1 MAGSRQIVGSEDMTN
16 SSFPPYPKEIAEAY
30 RSAGVWNDD
39 TFVSA
44 LDAQAKRAPNKTLV
58 QTAGGRVCSYQEMAT
73 RSLRL
78 ANAFRGLGLRH
89 GDVIAIQLP
98 SLLEF
103 LTVYVA
109 AARAGIILATMHMPY
124 REAELEPLLRFSDAK
139 AVICGPAQGKY
150 EGPKM
155 MRRLAEKIPSLM
167 HVILVGESKDSSAL
181 SFEGLIGSGQE
192 IPIVEPPPPG
202 APALLCFTSGTS
214 SSPKGVMQT
223 FETLSANA
231 RAYSKTIH
239 LGPDDKSLIAP
250 PFTHIFGLECFHNT
264 LVTGGAVVPL
274 ELFTPLAFADLI
286 EKAKPTVIYAAPAHL
301 AATLKDGK
309 LEGRDLSSVR
319 KIILGGSICPPQVAA
334 DFEAH
339 LPNGHVGQLFGMT
352 EVLLTTQTPMDGSP
366 RARHGTVGRPVP
378 GIDARIVDDEGSAVG
393 KGETGELQMR
403 GFSMMSGY
411 IKNPN
416 ANADSFTADGWFC
429 TGDLSCWDEE
439 GNIVIVG
446 RKKDLINRGGI
457 KINPSD
463 IEAVIM
469 QHENVTNAALVSM
482 PDDVLGE
489 RICAFVTLSPNTFL
503 DLKDLCEFL
512 SKQGVAKMRWPERVV
527 VIDEM
532 PMTPTRKVIKR
543 ALQAHLQSQ
552 SS

>member
-1 MAGSRQIVGSEDMTN
+1 MTN
-16 SSFPPYPKEIAEAY
+16 PSFPAYVPDIAAAY
-30 RSAGVWNDD
+30 RSAGLWSKE
-39 TFVSA
+39 TFVDA
-44 LDAQAKRAPNKTLV
+44 LLHQAARAPDKTLV
-58 QTAGGRVCSYQEMAT
+58 HTASGQVCSYRNMAS

-78 ANAFRGLGLRH
+78 CNAFKKLGLRR

-98 SLLEF
+98 SLVEF
-103 LTVYVA
+103 LTAYIA
-109 AARAGIILATMHMPY
+109 AARGGMILATMHMPY

-150 EGPKM
+150 EGPAM
-155 MRRLAEKIPSLM
+155 MRRLAGKVPSLL
-167 HVILVGESKDSSAL
+167 HVIQVGADEELAAL
-181 SFEGLIGSGQE
+181 SFEKLITGGEESPIADRATPGL
-192 IPIVEPPPPG
+192 PV
-202 APALLCFTSGTS
+202 LLCFTSGTS
-214 SSPKGVMQT
+214 SNPKGVMQT

-231 RAYSKTIH
+231 RAYSKTIN

-286 EKAKPTVIYAAPAHL
+286 EKTRPTVIYAAPAHL

-319 KIILGGSICPPQVAA
+319 QVILGGSICSPQVAA

-339 LPNGHVGQLFGMT
+339 LPNGKVGQLFGMT

-366 RARHGTVGRPVP
+366 RSRHGTVGRPVP
-378 GIDARIVDDEGSAVG
+378 GIDARIVNDDDAEVAE
-393 KGETGELQMR
+393 GETGELQMR
-403 GFSMMSGY
+403 GFSVMSGY
-411 IKNPN
+411 IKNPG
-416 ANADSFTADGWFC
+416 ANASSFTADGWFC
-429 TGDLSCWDEE
+429 TGDLACWDDE
-439 GNIVIVG
+439 GNIIIVG

-463 IEAVIM
+463 IEAIIM
-469 QHENVTNAALVSM
+469 QHESVTNAALVSM

-489 RICAFVTLSPNTFL
+489 RICAFVTLLPQTSL
-503 DLKDLCEFL
+503 DLESLCDFL
-512 SKQGVAKMRWPERVV
+512 AKQGVAKMRWPERVV

-543 ALQAHLQSQ
+543 ALQAQLQVRREST
-552 SS
+552 

>member
-1 MAGSRQIVGSEDMTN
+1 LASYCQSVENADMTN
-16 SSFPPYPKEIAEAY
+16 PSFPPYPAETAKAY
-30 RSAGVWNDD
+30 RAAGVWTDD
-39 TFVSA
+39 TFVTA
-44 LDAQAKRAPNKTLV
+44 LDARAKTAPAKTLV
-58 QTAGGRVCSYQEMAT
+58 QTADGRICSYQEMAT

-78 ANAFRGLGLRH
+78 ADAFRGLGLRH

-98 SLLEF
+98 SILEF
-103 LTVYVA
+103 LTAYVA

-124 REAELEPLLRFSDAK
+124 RESELEPLLRFSNAK

-150 EGPKM
+150 EGPEM
-155 MRRLAEKIPSLM
+155 MRRLVKKIPSLM
-167 HVILVGESKDSSAL
+167 HIILIGQQNGSSAI
-181 SFEGLIGSGQE
+181 SFEGLVASGRE
-192 IPIVEPPPPG
+192 IPIVDPPPAG

-214 SSPKGVMQT
+214 SNPKGVMQT
-223 FETLSANA
+223 FETLGANA
-231 RAYSKTIH
+231 RAYSKTID

-286 EKAKPTVIYAAPAHL
+286 ETAQPTVIYAAPAHL

-309 LEGRDLSSVR
+309 LQGRDLSSVR
-319 KIILGGSICPPQVAA
+319 QIILGGSICPPQIAA

-339 LPNGHVGQLFGMT
+339 LPNGRVGQLFGMT
-352 EVLLTTQTPMDGSP
+352 EVLLTTQTPMDGP
-366 RARHGTVGRPVP
+366 ARVRHGTVGRPVP

-403 GFSMMSGY
+403 GFSVMSGY
-411 IKNPN
+411 IKNPS
-416 ANADSFTADGWFC
+416 ANVESFTPDGWFC
-429 TGDLSCWDEE
+429 TGDLSCWDDE
-439 GNIVIVG
+439 GNIIIVG

-469 QHENVTNAALVSM
+469 QHESVTNAALVSM
-482 PDDVLGE
+482 PDEVLGE
-489 RICAFVTLSPNTFL
+489 RICAFVTLNPNMSL
-503 DLKDLCEFL
+503 NLKDLCEFL

-552 SS
+552 SD